1 MVPMCARFS
10 ERAARSR
17 IPAVRTRTTT
27 SARRLVEL
35 PTHSPTKHQTPKVS
49 LQHRT
54 WFWIR
59 TSVTIGFLMLLVWK
73 IPRDQISD
81 VTVEWSES
89 SLAWLLGSLGFMFVA
104 FVLAAMRWKVT
115 LETMGVHR
123 STSSLLRHTL
133 AGQFVGNVLPT
144 TIGGDALRVHRL
156 GKEIDH
162 TPHSFAS
169 VVLERLSGWA
179 VLPLIT
185 LIAFVI
191 NPGLLRLDSASRLAA
206 IIAFVSLI
214 ALTGLLALSTSESAS
229 ARFGAHSEG
238 WKRFLSAT
246 QLGLTALRKA
256 PRLAVKVLLIGMAY
270 QLAVLS
276 STLLAAKS
284 LSIQLSPTA
293 VLAFIPI
300 VLIAQVLPLSIAGFG
315 LREGALVLFLRPVGV
330 SAAEAV
336 LLGFLLYTITFLVSL
351 LGAPSFAKGAR
362 KTADE
367 REA

>member
-1 MVPMCARFS
+1 MS
-10 ERAARSR
+10 
-17 IPAVRTRTTT
+17 
-27 SARRLVEL
+27 
-35 PTHSPTKHQTPKVS
+35 THAPTKHRATKNSP
-49 LQHRT
+49 QHRT

-59 TSVTIGFLMLLVWK
+59 TTITIGLLGLLIWK

-81 VTVEWSES
+81 IGAEWNQTSM
-89 SLAWLLGSLGFMFVA
+89 AWLLGSLGFMFLA

-162 TPHSFAS
+162 VPHSFAS
-169 VVLERLSGWA
+169 VVLERLSGWV

-185 LIAFVI
+185 LVAFII
-191 NPGLLRLDSASRLAA
+191 NPGLLRLGSASRLAA
-206 IIAFVSLI
+206 IIAFVSLL
-214 ALTGLLALSTSESAS
+214 ALVGLLALSTSRMAGEK
-229 ARFGAHSEG
+229 FGPHSQG
-238 WKRFLSAT
+238 WRRLVSAT
-246 QLGLTALRKA
+246 QLGLTELRHA
-256 PRLAVKVLLIGMAY
+256 PRMAAKLLLIGAAY
-270 QLAVLS
+270 QLAVLT

-284 LSIQLSPTA
+284 LSIELSPTA

-330 SAAEAV
+330 SAAQAV
-336 LLGFLLYTITFLVSL
+336 LLGFLLYAITLLVSL

-362 KTADE
+362 NLPDNQQS
-367 REA
+367 